1 VRGEAVLGE
10 KTDPN
15 RCRFAAVSSSKI
27 PQFAHNFHKHCF
39 EAASN
44 SANQQLCTMKVNLK
58 AASSVLG
65 SPYSFQNDNSF
76 IPRGASDDDDSGTPQ
91 QGRQVLFETT
101 IIASPVLR
109 SSRLRSGRRALSGA
123 ALNAVTGMA
132 DQLHGDG
139 AAAGAPASSNT
150 TTTAHRSTST
160 TTDQDDADDL
170 ADLLTGLSIV
180 GGGGASNNTMTTT
193 AASTPP
199 PSPAVPGRYE
209 DYVFSPKTKQRV
221 LVKRSARF
229 LHNKG
234 E

>member
-1 VRGEAVLGE
+1 
-10 KTDPN
+10 
-15 RCRFAAVSSSKI
+15 
-27 PQFAHNFHKHCF
+27 
-39 EAASN
+39 
-44 SANQQLCTMKVNLK
+44 MKVNLK

-76 IPRGASDDDDSGTPQ
+76 IPRGASDEDGSGTPQ

-109 SSRLRSGRRALSGA
+109 SSRLRSGRCALSGA

-132 DQLHGDG
+132 EQLHSGG
-139 AAAGAPASSNT
+139 AAGAPASSNT
-150 TTTAHRSTST
+150 MTTAHRSIST
-160 TTDQDDADDL
+160 TTDQDDADEL
-170 ADLLTGLSIV
+170 ADLLTDLSI
-180 GGGGASNNTMTTT
+180 GGSGASNNTMTTT

-229 LHNKG
+229 LHNK
-234 E
+234 EE